1 MGERQR
7 HRADVSIDWHH
18 RPAMLRDQDA
28 LKDCPFERRV
38 VGNPRA
44 VRISSG
50 REHDLGDGLSR
61 NPGLDRAIT
70 TGKTDAQ
77 YLAREMFSVSTGA
90 DALLPLFQ
98 LGGTTALDVPMER
111 GAVLGLGGA
120 AWHVELGDAL
130 SVIRRVRGGY
140 LEVEICGLQLDGRG
154 WHNRRGRGRF

>member
-1 MGERQR
+1 
-7 HRADVSIDWHH
+7 
-18 RPAMLRDQDA
+18 MLRDQDA
-28 LKDCPFERRV
+28 LKDCPFECRV

-90 DALLPLFQ
+90 DALLPLPQ
-98 LGGTTALDVPMER
+98 RGGATALYIPMER
-111 GAVLGLGGA
+111 GAILEDVLA
-120 AWHVELGDAL
+120 
-130 SVIRRVRGGY
+130 RCTRGGGCFQV
-140 LEVEICGLQLDGRG
+140 EVAGLQYDWRG
-154 WHNRRGRGRF
+154 YL